1 MIWKGAQMNMTELSM
16 RRAFAYVLACAMM
29 LCAVAG
35 CAGYARAMADAD
47 LPADAAALH
56 YDMQLELDADMRRLT
71 ERVSLTFTNDSAD
84 TWSEV
89 YLRDF
94 ADSVLAEDDVR
105 NGVGAAMDG
114 DYTPPT
120 AAPQGQHINGDSALT
135 SVRQGGS
142 ELEFS
147 VVEDDPSVICVTLAE
162 PLAPGERVTLDM
174 DYYADIPAGAYRLAQ
189 ERLSGWVGASES
201 DARTLEL
208 AQFYPMLAV
217 YEAGEW
223 ICEPYIFDG
232 ECFYTRCADYDI
244 SISLPADYTLV
255 ASGREESAPRGDGTV
270 DWTVDADMMRDVTLI
285 ISNELTRLSAQSR
298 GVDINSYFID
308 YGTGREQGETSL
320 EAACT
325 AVDAF
330 TDAYGEYPY
339 DELDVVESNYEYGG
353 MEAPGLVRISMLY
366 AMMLDSDYEEDRVD
380 YAGSLRST
388 VAHEVAHEWF
398 YAVVGND
405 QYRDAWLDESFAA
418 YSEQVYWR
426 ACGRDEADISALM
439 AEYLN
444 EHADAG
450 DQAVDRAYD
459 EFEDPELAAGGYT
472 ASVYR
477 RGAAFLYE
485 LEQALGAQEFGEF
498 MRGYYAQYKFSEAD
512 TAGFIAALEPYI
524 LDDAAAQE
532 LIRQYLS
539 KAR

>member
-1 MIWKGAQMNMTELSM
+1 MTELAI
-16 RRAFAYVLACAMM
+16 RRAFACVLACVLM
-29 LCAVAG
+29 LCTAAG
-35 CAGYARAMADAD
+35 CAGYARAAADAD
-47 LPADAAALH
+47 VPADAAVLH
-56 YDMQLELDADMRRLT
+56 YDMQLELDADMCRLT
-71 ERVSLTFTNDSAD
+71 ERVSLTFTNDSKDA
-84 TWSEV
+84 WSEV

-94 ADSVLAEDDVR
+94 ADSVLAEDDIR
-105 NGVGAAMDG
+105 NGLRMAPEDG
-114 DYTPPT
+114 FTPPT
-120 AAPQGQHINGDSALT
+120 AAPHGQHLNGDSALT

-147 VVEDDPSVICVTLAE
+147 VDDSDPSVICVALAE
-162 PLAPGERVTLDM
+162 PLAPGARTTLDI
-174 DYYADIPAGAYRLAQ
+174 DYYVDIPMGMYRLAQ
-189 ERLSGWVGASES
+189 EWLGGWVGAPAS

-232 ECFYTRCADYDI
+232 ECVYSRCADYDI
-244 SISLPADYTLV
+244 SISLPEEYTLV
-255 ASGREESAPRGDGTV
+255 ASGQEESAPRGDGMV
-270 DWTVDADMMRDVTLI
+270 DWTVDADLMRDVTLI
-285 ISNELTRLSAQSR
+285 ISNELSCVSAQSR
-298 GVDINSYFID
+298 GVEINSYFVD
-308 YGTGREQGETSL
+308 HGAGREQGELSL

-325 AVDAF
+325 AVEAF

-339 DELDVVESNYEYGG
+339 GELDVVESNYEYGG

-366 AMMLDSDYEEDRVD
+366 AMMMAPDDAQERAEYADR
-380 YAGSLRST
+380 LRGT

-398 YAVVGND
+398 YAAVGND
-405 QYRDAWLDESFAA
+405 QYREAWLDESFAA

-426 ACGRDEADISALM
+426 ACGRDEADIAALM

-444 EHADAG
+444 EHAGEG

-459 EFEDPELAAGGYT
+459 EFSDPELAVGGYT

-498 MRGYYAQYKFSEAD
+498 MRGYYAQYRFGEAD

-524 LDDAAAQE
+524 QGDAAAQE
-532 LIRQYLS
+532 LTRRYLS
-539 KAR
+539 GAR